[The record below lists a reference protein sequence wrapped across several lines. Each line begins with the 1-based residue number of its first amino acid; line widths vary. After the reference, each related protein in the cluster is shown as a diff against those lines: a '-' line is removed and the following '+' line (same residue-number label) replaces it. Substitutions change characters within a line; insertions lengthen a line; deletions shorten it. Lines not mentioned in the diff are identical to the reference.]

1 MVRQEIRHSRIAA
14 PVGQISQRMGKS
26 LGACPGHCE
35 HDVERYTQ
43 RLRAMNVGEAGR
55 IRDNDVCNEGD
66 ICDRVRQQ
74 TRISEPVQ
82 HVSDHGTLAA
92 DFTFH
97 DCLE

>member
-1 MVRQEIRHSRIAA
+1 
-14 PVGQISQRMGKS
+14 
-26 LGACPGHCE
+26 
-35 HDVERYTQ
+35 
-43 RLRAMNVGEAGR
+43 MNVGEAGR